1 MSIRLNGVSAGYE
14 GTPVLK
20 NVCLL
25 LPARG
30 AVAITGPSGI
40 GKTTLLRVLAGLHT
54 PTSGWIEGLDGLRVS
69 MVFQEDRLLP
79 WCTALENVRCVLKKD
94 EESEKL
100 ALSWLSRMELR
111 DVAHSYP
118 SELSGGMQRRLALAR
133 ALAYGGDLLL
143 LDEPFNGLDK
153 ELRGRIAAHIKNAA
167 PLIVLVSHEKE
178 DAELLDAMPVA
189 LSDMISGERYLNLT
203 LWKSP
208 ASCNRLPGRIKALPR

>member
-1 MSIRLNGVSAGYE
+1 MSIRLVNVTAGYDSQ
-14 GTPVLK
+14 TVL
-20 NVCLL
+20 NRLSFTFPEHGVIQ
-25 LPARG
+25 
-30 AVAITGPSGI
+30 VTGPSGC
-40 GKTTLLRVLAGLHT
+40 GKTLLLRVLAGLNR
-54 PTSGWIEGLDGLRVS
+54 PYSGKIEGLDGLRVS
-69 MVFQEDRLLP
+69 MAFQEDRLLP

-178 DAELLDAMPVA
+178 DAALLDAMPVA
-189 LSDMISGERYLNLT
+189 LGDMISGET
-203 LWKSP
+203 LS
-208 ASCNRLPGRIKALPR
+208 